1 MVKRISGEVEKCCV
15 VLPKNTQRA
24 IIEIHLITLNVRK
37 GTVTAMINSKRK
49 NEIREVAETVKTII
63 GSLLIKKNLSVIPA
77 VFNYRFPKK

>member
-1 MVKRISGEVEKCCV
+1 MEKCCV

-49 NEIREVAETVKTII
+49 NTVTPEETIVITQIVSTKVAVSE
-63 GSLLIKKNLSVIPA
+63 
-77 VFNYRFPKK
+77 YRIV